1 MTVKYPPHCGMLKL
15 NIKGKYMV
23 APSFSYSSLSQ
34 FITCP
39 KQYEAHKVLK
49 YVPFTDTV
57 ATLYGKDVHSAAE
70 HYIRSGTVLP
80 EKYQYVKSS
89 LDTLNSIK
97 GDKFCELELGIAI
110 HDGQYELCDFGFEG
124 RYWRGIADL
133 VIINEAEQKAYIVD
147 YKTGKSAKYADTKQ
161 LALLAAAVFL
171 KWPAIKVI
179 KGMLLFVVSKEVIK
193 ESYTYEDRFKIFDT
207 LKEYLMQREVAYET
221 GVFNTKPNGL
231 CRQWCQATRCVH
243 NGRYKQED

>member
-1 MTVKYPPHCGMLKL
+1 MK
-15 NIKGKYMV
+15 

-49 YVPFTDTV
+49 YVPHTDTI
-57 ATLYGKDVHSAAE
+57 ATLYGKGVHSAAE

-110 HDGQYELCDFGFEG
+110 HGGQYELCDFEAED

-133 VIINEAEQKAYIVD
+133 VVVDEEAGKAYIVD
-147 YKTGKSAKYADTKQ
+147 YKTGKSAKYADTKH
-161 LALLAAAVFL
+161 LGLLAAAVFL
-171 KWPAIKVI
+171 KWPAIKTI
-179 KGMLLFVVSKEVIK
+179 KGMLLFVVSKEIVK
-193 ESYTYEDRFKIFDT
+193 ESYTYGNRFQIFEK
-207 LKEYLMQREVAYET
+207 LKEPLLQREVAYET

-231 CRQWCQATRCVH
+231 CRQWCQATRCIH

>member
-1 MTVKYPPHCGMLKL
+1 M
-15 NIKGKYMV
+15 I

-49 YVPFTDTV
+49 YIPFTDTT
-57 ATLYGKDVHSAAE
+57 ATIYGKEVHTAAE
-70 HYIRSGTVLP
+70 VYIRDGVAIP
-80 EKYQYVKSS
+80 EKYNYIKSY
-89 LDTLNSIK
+89 LDTLNNIK
-97 GDKFCELELGIAI
+97 GDKYCELELGIALRE
-110 HDGQYELCDFGFEG
+110 GNYEECDFNADD

-133 VIINEAEQKAYIVD
+133 VIVDEEDHKAYIID

-171 KWPAIKVI
+171 KYPTIKTI
-179 KGMLLFVVSKEVIK
+179 KGMLLFVVSKEIIK
-193 ESYTYEDRFKIFDT
+193 EDYEYDKRFAIFDK
-207 LKEYLMQREVAYET
+207 LKEVLMQREVAYGT
-221 GVFNTKPNGL
+221 GIFNTKPNGL

-243 NGRYKQED
+243 NGRYKP

>member
-1 MTVKYPPHCGMLKL
+1 MK
-15 NIKGKYMV
+15 

-49 YVPFTDTV
+49 YVPHTDTI

-110 HDGQYELCDFGFEG
+110 HDGQYELCDFEAED

-133 VIINEAEQKAYIVD
+133 VIVDEEAGKAYIVD

-161 LALLAAAVFL
+161 LGLLAAAVFL
-171 KWPAIKVI
+171 KWPAIKTI
-179 KGMLLFVVSKEVIK
+179 KGMLLFVVSKEIVK
-193 ESYTYEDRFKIFDT
+193 ESYTYGNRFQIFEK
-207 LKEYLMQREVAYET
+207 LKEPLLQREVAYET
-221 GVFNTKPNGL
+221 GIFNTKPNGL
-231 CRQWCQATRCVH
+231 CRQWCQATRCIH
-243 NGRYKQED
+243 NGRYKPEN

>member
-1 MTVKYPPHCGMLKL
+1 M
-15 NIKGKYMV
+15 I

-49 YVPFTDTV
+49 YIPFTDRT
-57 ATLYGKDVHSAAE
+57 ATIYGKDVHTAAE
-70 HYIRSGTVLP
+70 VYIRDGVAIP
-80 EKYQYVKSS
+80 EKYNYIKSY
-89 LDTLNSIK
+89 LDTLNNIK
-97 GDKFCELELGIAI
+97 GDKYCELELGIALRE
-110 HDGQYELCDFGFEG
+110 GNYEECDFNADD

-133 VIINEAEQKAYIVD
+133 VIVDEEDHKAYIID

-171 KWPAIKVI
+171 KYPTIKTI
-179 KGMLLFVVSKEVIK
+179 KGMLLFVVSKEIIK
-193 ESYTYEDRFKIFDT
+193 EDYEYDKRFAIFHK
-207 LKEYLMQREVAYET
+207 LKEVLMQREVAYGT
-221 GVFNTKPNGL
+221 GIFNTKPNGL

-243 NGRYKQED
+243 NGRYKP

>member
-1 MTVKYPPHCGMLKL
+1 MK
-15 NIKGKYMV
+15 

-49 YVPFTDTV
+49 YVPHTDTI
-57 ATLYGKDVHSAAE
+57 ATLYGKGVHSAAE

-110 HDGQYELCDFGFEG
+110 HGGQYELCDFEAED

-133 VIINEAEQKAYIVD
+133 VVVDEEAGKAYIVD

-161 LALLAAAVFL
+161 LGLLAAAVFL
-171 KWPAIKVI
+171 KWPAIKTI
-179 KGMLLFVVSKEVIK
+179 KGMLLFVVSKEIVK
-193 ESYTYEDRFKIFDT
+193 ESYTYGNRFQIFEK
-207 LKEYLMQREVAYET
+207 LKEPLLQREVAYET

-231 CRQWCQATRCVH
+231 CRQWCQATRCIH

>member
-1 MTVKYPPHCGMLKL
+1 MK
-15 NIKGKYMV
+15 

-49 YVPFTDTV
+49 YVPHTDTI

-110 HDGQYELCDFGFEG
+110 HDGQYELCDFEAGD

-133 VIINEAEQKAYIVD
+133 VIVDEEAGKAYIVD

-161 LALLAAAVFL
+161 LGLLAAAVFL
-171 KWPAIKVI
+171 KWPAIKTI
-179 KGMLLFVVSKEVIK
+179 KGMLLFVVSKEIVK
-193 ESYTYEDRFKIFDT
+193 ESYTYGNRFQIFEK
-207 LKEYLMQREVAYET
+207 LKEPLLQREVAYET
-221 GVFNTKPNGL
+221 GIFNTKPNGL
-231 CRQWCQATRCVH
+231 CRQWCQATRCIH
-243 NGRYKQED
+243 NGRYKPEN